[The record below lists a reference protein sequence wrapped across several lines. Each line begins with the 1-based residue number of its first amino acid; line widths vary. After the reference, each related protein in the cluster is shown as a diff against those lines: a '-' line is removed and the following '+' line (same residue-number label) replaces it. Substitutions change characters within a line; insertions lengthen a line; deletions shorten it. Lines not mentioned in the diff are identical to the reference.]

1 MKEQLWKFKIL
12 LSHSQSLSV
21 NISKIKIG
29 SLFFLDSLL
38 FSNDFAQLWNSLVF
52 EVLLSP
58 KQSVRDML

>member
-1 MKEQLWKFKIL
+1 MKEQLWKFEIL